1 MGQRGQ
7 IKVYATNK
15 KINLLRTDM
24 NWYYKETYDHNLKS
38 NEHDPTT
45 DLNPCWESK
54 DLSRNIFL
62 VNRLIAN
69 YESINGPIKFLSKK
83 ITHSHPLRK
92 DESWNYKFYSDSNT
106 IIEEDKDSR
115 RSIYLLLNRDELDK
129 YIAKS
134 NSEEDILEL
143 SRFQHEL
150 TGKEKTLSDVLK
162 ELKKN
167 HKEKYFM
174 IYGHWS

>member
-24 NWYYKETYDHNLKS
+24 NWYYKTNFDHNLKS

-45 DLNPCWESK
+45 DLKPCWESE
-54 DLSRNIFL
+54 DLSRNVFPVIHL
-62 VNRLIAN
+62 VSN
-69 YESINGPIKFLSKK
+69 YEAINGSIKFLSKK
-83 ITHSHPLRK
+83 ITHSHPIRH
-92 DESWNYKFYSDSNT
+92 EERINYKFYSDSNT
-106 IIEEDKDSR
+106 IISKDNDPEL
-115 RSIYLLLNRDELDK
+115 SIYLLLTRDELDK

-134 NSEEDILEL
+134 NSYKDLVDWAEDKL
-143 SRFQHEL
+143 
-150 TGKEKTLSDVLK
+150 EKTLSDVLK
-162 ELKKN
+162 ELKKK